1 MAAVT
6 ERSSSLREA
15 PEAREA
21 LHLAVSD
28 TCNNSCVFCLNSRV
42 DGRIEG
48 APVKAPS
55 LEETLDT
62 LRQGYD
68 AGLREAAFT
77 IAEPTV
83 GKHLVAAV
91 RAARDM
97 GYEAISMNTNG
108 RLLHRGRLLEEL
120 LEAGLTHLVLSLHGD
135 RAEVHDPLVGRDGA
149 FAQVMKGLELLGEI
163 RQAYPVKMTVLYVLN
178 RANLSS
184 IEPMWRLFL
193 RVGDPDRGDKL
204 AFTALKMMG
213 LASERYDEYGLP
225 YAALV
230 GEWLAVWHRVGAP
243 AEMLLSEVPACV
255 LVSQAVEGRPLPP
268 FDVPDQRF
276 VKERVGPD
284 GADPIAGDVLAGTT
298 YTKREACRGCRLFD
312 ACNGVLNDYLER
324 HGWDEFPPAT
334 ALPAEVAGSS
344 ARSDGGPAGTS
355 AEVRP
360 ELSGDAARRFTAALL
375 GAPVEALDKAGIAPL
390 EVCLDQARVLVSLA
404 AAGDAT
410 LTIELSA
417 RDDARPAFLRTAHLD
432 LSYRVEG
439 QEVGRLASGLLKRL
453 TRRLAPAKMELVLRA
468 FEEGRA
474 SMEAEA
480 AAGAAS
486 ALPEPDGDDV
496 AESPFG
502 DAALARSV
510 GDVACG
516 MMGAVDVLTDLSSD
530 LVVLVHGD
538 RGCLPLRDVADKSP
552 VYTSDLGEID
562 VVSGGEARLME
573 SVDAI
578 LAGRPAP
585 EAVVLVSTCLA
596 EMIGEDLGA
605 VARELEAR
613 HEIPVVPIKAT
624 GLQPLRP
631 VEVANRVQGALAKRF
646 LPAAGEA
653 RDEVGLVG
661 YPDHMLRFHR
671 EVARHL
677 GEVDVGVGG
686 VWPYDGLEG
695 LKRLMDARFI
705 LTPERVTMR
714 ALLGRVE
721 KLGGPPVHIQR
732 APFGLEGTR
741 AFYGEIGRRMD
752 REGALREALASVDG
766 EVAARVAEFRA
777 RHEGARVAVSFGSNR
792 KGTSVSNTT
801 HLGLGYVPLL
811 LELGL
816 HPVLIALTD
825 DSDAQRARIDAL
837 AARIG
842 IDGGAHVH
850 RNPEMLTDILTQ
862 VDVRLAINEDCQKHW
877 VDAAGVP
884 YLHFRDIDPG
894 YQGLL
899 RAVDHLEVILS

>member
-1 MAAVT
+1 MT
-6 ERSSSLREA
+6 ERSPSPPEA
-15 PEAREA
+15 PRAREA

-62 LRQGYD
+62 LRQGFD

-83 GKHLVAAV
+83 GAHLVEAV

-108 RLLHRGRLLEEL
+108 RLLHRGRLLEKL

-135 RAEVHDPLVGRDGA
+135 RPEVHDPLVGRAGA
-149 FAQVMKGLELLGEI
+149 FEQVMKGLALLSEVRG
-163 RQAYPVKMTVLYVLN
+163 AHPVKMTILYVLN
-178 RANLSS
+178 RANLAS

-193 RVGDPDRGDKL
+193 RVGDPDHGDKL

-213 LASERYDEYGLP
+213 LASERYDAYGLP
-225 YAALV
+225 YAELV
-230 GEWLAVWHRVGAP
+230 REWLAVWHRVGAP
-243 AEMLLSEVPACV
+243 AEMLLSEVPACL
-255 LVSQAVEGRPLPP
+255 LVAQAVDGRPLPP

-284 GADPIAGDVLAGTT
+284 DADPIAGDVLAGTT
-298 YTKREACRGCRLFD
+298 YAKREACRGCRLSD
-312 ACNGVLNDYLER
+312 ACVGVLHDYLAR
-324 HGWDEFPPAT
+324 HGWDEFPPVA
-334 ALPAEVAGSS
+334 ALPAEVARGS
-344 ARSDGGPAGTS
+344 ARSDGGPGGAS
-355 AEVRP
+355 AASSP
-360 ELSGDAARRFTAALL
+360 ELTGEAARRFTATLL
-375 GAPVEALDKAGIAPL
+375 GAPIEALDKAGVAPR
-390 EVCLDQARVLVSLA
+390 EVRLDQARVLVSLA
-404 AAGDAT
+404 TAGDTT

-417 RDDARPAFLRTAHLD
+417 RDDDSPAFLRTAHID

-439 QEVGRLASGLLKRL
+439 KEAGRLASGLLKRL
-453 TRRLAPAKMELVLRA
+453 SKRLAPAKMDLVLSA

-474 SMEAEA
+474 SMETEVAAEA
-480 AAGAAS
+480 ALG
-486 ALPEPDGDDV
+486 LPEDDDGDT

-562 VVSGGEARLME
+562 VVSGGEARLAE

-578 LAGRPAP
+578 LAGRSAP

-613 HEIPVVPIKAT
+613 HEVPVVPIKAT

-646 LPAAGEA
+646 LPAAGEP

-677 GEVDVGVGG
+677 SAVEVGLGG
-686 VWPYDGLEG
+686 VWPYDGLAG
-695 LKRLMDARFI
+695 MRRLMDARFI

-732 APFGLEGTR
+732 APFGLEGSR

-752 REGALREALASVDG
+752 REGALREALATADQEAS
-766 EVAARVAEFRA
+766 ARVSEFRA

-825 DSDAQRARIDAL
+825 DSDAQRARMDRL

-850 RNPEMLTDILTQ
+850 RTPEMLTDILGQ

-884 YLHFRDIDPG
+884 YLHFRDIDAG
-894 YQGLL
+894 YQGIS
-899 RAVDHLEVILS
+899 RAIDHLEVILS